1 MKHLYTVTI
10 LFLSLLNLNAQ
21 TLPDLDFEIF
31 KTGFNSPVS
40 IANAGDDRLFIVE
53 QGGIIKVI
61 DNGNTSI
68 FLNISSIVNDG
79 QSEQGIL
86 GLASKYHL
94 VLMTNYWNMQQMDTF
109 MFIIII
115 IPLLEEYITGK
126 QTSISRFNVEPF
138 NPNVA
143 DPKQ

>member
-79 QSEQGIL
+79 QSEQGLL
-86 GLASKYHL
+86 GLAFHPNYS
-94 VLMTNYWNMQQMDTF
+94 TNGYFYVHYNNNTSTGS
-109 MFIIII
+109 
-115 IPLLEEYITGK
+115 TGK
-126 QTSISRFNVEPF
+126 QTSISRFS
-138 NPNVA
+138 
-143 DPKQ
+143 

>member
-1 MKHLYTVTI
+1 MKHLYTGTI

-53 QGGIIKVI
+53 QGGLIKVI
-61 DNGNTSI
+61 DNGNTST

-79 QSEQGIL
+79 QSEQGLL
-86 GLASKYHL
+86 GLAFHPNYATNGYFYVHYNNNTYWKYRK
-94 VLMTNYWNMQQMDTF
+94 TN
-109 MFIIII
+109 
-115 IPLLEEYITGK
+115 
-126 QTSISRFNVEPF
+126 
-138 NPNVA
+138 
-143 DPKQ
+143 